1 MYCYD
6 GDAMAILEPM
16 AQGCDTLEVLTQGTE
31 TSEALMALRSHY
43 YFSTAQL
50 GAFLN
55 EEKSTTNLSH

>member
-1 MYCYD
+1 
-6 GDAMAILEPM
+6 M
-16 AQGCDTLEVLTQGTE
+16 AQGCDTLEVVTQGTE
-31 TSEALMALRSHY
+31 ESEALMALRSHY